1 MNVLVAY
8 DGSDSADAAI
18 GKAAE
23 LLTKENVDA
32 VVLSV
37 WEPLTVSAIRA
48 AKFGG
53 PIGVPLDVAEEDKL
67 SEEQAQRVA
76 EHGAELATTHG
87 FGARAVAIA
96 DTEDIAGAVV
106 AQANELGADLIVMG
120 ARGLAGVRALIG
132 SVSSNV
138 VQHAH
143 RPVLIIPPTAAQ
155 GGEHA
160 S

>member
-8 DGSDSADAAI
+8 DGSDEADAAI
-18 GKAAE
+18 AKVAE
-23 LLTKENVDA
+23 LLRNENVEA

-53 PIGVPLDVAEEDKL
+53 PVGVPLDVADEDKQ
-67 SEEQAQRVA
+67 SAQQAQHVA
-76 EHGAELATTHG
+76 EHGAEFAEAHG
-87 FGARAVAIA
+87 LSARAVAIA
-96 DTEDIAGAVV
+96 DTQDIAGAVV
-106 AQANELGADLIVMG
+106 AQGNELDADLIVMG

-132 SVSSNV
+132 SVSNHV

-143 RPVLIIPPTAAQ
+143 RPVLIIPPTAVQ
-155 GGEHA
+155 GGTDGR
-160 S
+160 